1 METIGW
7 AAAVVSVI
15 DAVVW
20 IIGYALDQVPALS
33 KKATRAVRSVRELRA
48 EIRGG
53 HSSTSDDTRPAL
65 TESGNSD
72 ASPPAA

>member
-15 DAVVW
+15 GAVVW

-33 KKATRAVRSVRELRA
+33 KKATWAVRSVRELRA
-48 EIRGG
+48 GIRGG
-53 HSSTSDDTRPAL
+53 SSPSSLGAPHSL
-65 TESGNSD
+65 TESEDSGVR
-72 ASPPAA
+72 PPAE